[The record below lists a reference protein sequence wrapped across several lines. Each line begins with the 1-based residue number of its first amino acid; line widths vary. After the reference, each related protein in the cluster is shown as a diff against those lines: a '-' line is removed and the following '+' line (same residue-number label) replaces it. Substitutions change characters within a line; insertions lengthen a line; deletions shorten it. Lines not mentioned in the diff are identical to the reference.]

1 MIAEKPLTLSIV
13 IPAYNEE
20 AVLGAC
26 LHAISLQTVAPDEV
40 IVVDNNSTDATA
52 AIAASFP
59 FVKVVREPA
68 QGIIAAH
75 HAGFRKATGDIIARI
90 DADTVMS
97 KTWVSR
103 VKLDFKTNPKI
114 DALTGPGGV
123 YEFALEDLYPGEFFS
138 KYYFALGRRLF
149 GLQLLWGSNMAIR
162 KSMWDKVDQ
171 HTCQNERLVHDD
183 VDISLLVH
191 YFGGTIEYDRYLK
204 VYIHGIRFIHPKKV
218 AQYHR
223 KIVKTRNY
231 HIKRGTYTPAS
242 KTVTT
247 Y

>member
-1 MIAEKPLTLSIV
+1 MIADKTLTLSIV

-26 LHAISLQTVAPDEV
+26 LHAIAKQTVPPDEV
-40 IVVDNNSTDATA
+40 IVVDNNSSDATA

-59 FVKVVREPA
+59 FVTVIHEPA

-75 HAGFRKATGDIIARI
+75 HAGFRKTSSNLIARI

-97 KTWVSR
+97 KTWVER
-103 VKLDFKTNPKI
+103 VLSDFKTHKKL
-114 DALTGPGGV
+114 DALTGPGAV
-123 YEFALEDLYPGEFFS
+123 YELAFEDLYPGEIFS

-149 GLQLLWGSNMAIR
+149 GLQLLWGSNMVIT
-162 KSMWDKVDQ
+162 KSMWEKIEQD
-171 HTCQNERLVHDD
+171 TCQNERLVHDD

-191 YFGGTIEYDRYLK
+191 HLGGTIMYDRYLK
-204 VYIHGIRFIHPKKV
+204 VYIHGIRFIAPKKV
-218 AQYHR
+218 AHYHR
-223 KIVKTRNY
+223 KIVKTREY
-231 HIKRGTYTPAS
+231 HIKRGTYTPRHRRIKA
-242 KTVTT
+242 